1 MNIGINDKLDALI
14 SLIAKECGNDDIE
27 MFNNLDTSKV
37 SLDRGVYVKQK
48 QTINKHKHINTVRL
62 IKKCFVRV
70 AVALMALM
78 SLGFLTIMATPD
90 LREAVFEAV
99 VEWYEDYISIQYKPV
114 EEDTHKSNI
123 TDESTDISLTENPG
137 DESEIPVISLP
148 PTKIE
153 KVMKPTYIPEGL
165 EEDVVV
171 SNISVV
177 VIDYYHGDD
186 LVFYFQQ
193 ILFQDNEKLFDNQS
207 VVIRNTEING
217 NVASI
222 VEYDSRGEKAII
234 WTDGIYYYQIYLYTE
249 YVSED
254 ELINIATSVK

>member
-14 SLIAKECGNDDIE
+14 SLTAKECGNDDIE

-37 SLDRGVYVKQK
+37 SLDRGFYVKQK

-78 SLGFLTIMATPD
+78 SLGFLTIMATPS
-90 LREAVFEAV
+90 LRNALFEAV
-99 VEWYEDYISIQYKPV
+99 IEWYEDYISIQYKPV
-114 EEDTHKSNI
+114 GEDTYKSNI
-123 TDESTDISLTENPG
+123 TDESTNMSLIDTIGN
-137 DESEIPVISLP
+137 ESEIPVVPSP

-153 KVMKPTYIPEGL
+153 KVMKPTYIPEGF
-165 EEDVVV
+165 EEDMVV

-177 VIDYYHGDD
+177 VIDYYYGDD

-207 VVIRNTEING
+207 VIIRNTEING

-222 VEYDSRGEKAII
+222 VEYGSRGEKAII
-234 WTDGIYYYQIYLYTE
+234 WTDGIYYYQIYVYTE
-249 YVSED
+249 HISED
-254 ELINIATSVK
+254 ELINIATSIK

>member
-14 SLIAKECGNDDIE
+14 SLTAKECGNDDVE

-37 SLDRGVYVKQK
+37 SLDKRFYLKLRQ
-48 QTINKHKHINTVRL
+48 IISKHKHTAAVFTL
-62 IKKCFVRV
+62 KKCLVRV

-123 TDESTDISLTENPG
+123 TDKSTDISLTENPG
-137 DESEIPVISLP
+137 DDSEIPGVSSP

-153 KVMKPTYIPEGL
+153 KVMKPTYIPEGV
-165 EEDVVV
+165 EEEELLNNNTVVAC
-171 SNISVV
+171 
-177 VIDYYHGDD
+177 DYYCGND
-186 LVFYFQQ
+186 LLYHYSQ
-193 ILFQDNEKLFDNQS
+193 ILFKDNGKLFDNGG
-207 VVIRNTEING
+207 VIIGNTKING
-217 NVASI
+217 YNASI
-222 VEYDSRGEKAII
+222 MEYADKEGIAIV
-234 WTDGIYYYQIYLYTE
+234 WTDGLYYYHLHSSILDI
-249 YVSED
+249 D
-254 ELINIATSVK
+254 ELTRIAESVK